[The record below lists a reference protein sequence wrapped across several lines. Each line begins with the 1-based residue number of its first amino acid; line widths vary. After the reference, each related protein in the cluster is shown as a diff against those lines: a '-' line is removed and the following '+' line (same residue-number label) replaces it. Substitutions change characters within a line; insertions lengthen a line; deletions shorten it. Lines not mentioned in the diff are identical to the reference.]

1 MKFDDKDIIEI
12 RGLNSNKVWDYEN
25 GWLWFSSPLRMSKI
39 IARYELY
46 KRCIN
51 LPGCCAEFG
60 VYKGNSLF
68 QIATFRQILEFSE
81 ARTIYAFGCFGRFP
95 NDGIKDTEDKKF
107 ITRFSC
113 EGGDATNFSDM
124 IKLINHKGF
133 KNIFLIEGDVRE
145 TFSDFLSENQHIRF
159 NFVHLDMDVYEP
171 TLFVL
176 DKIYDRLVKGG
187 IIMIDDYNF
196 VSGATRAVDKFLSSH
211 QYLTIEKLS
220 ICHTPSFIIKPN

>member
-1 MKFDDKDIIEI
+1 MI
-12 RGLNSNKVWDYEN
+12 GLSEFRMLLRK
-25 GWLWFSSPLRMSKI
+25 LLFSSKITNNLMRIDCLFDELCKLNDKLEDLSKEI
-39 IARYELY
+39 N
-46 KRCIN
+46 CIRK
-51 LPGCCAEFG
+51 E
-60 VYKGNSLF
+60 
-68 QIATFRQILEFSE
+68 I
-81 ARTIYAFGCFGRFP
+81 
-95 NDGIKDTEDKKF
+95 IKDTEDQKF